1 MLVGHPGYEVTG
13 GSATFKGK
21 NLLDLEPEERS
32 HAGLF
37 LSFQSPVEV
46 PGVNNVDFL
55 RLAANA
61 RRAALGLPEMEPLEV
76 SLPLLLV
83 SIIIHQLYKHLFKS
97 SL

>member
-1 MLVGHPGYEVTG
+1 MTG
-13 GSATFKGK
+13 GSATFKGT

-55 RLAANA
+55 RMAANA

-76 SLPLLLV
+76 KISEFGEVKGIKKGLRRGIRGEQGE
-83 SIIIHQLYKHLFKS
+83 SREE
-97 SL
+97 